1 MEANGDNSNSS
12 SNPDNEWKPPTE
24 AEKKVLL
31 AKRERSDKISKRMA
45 EYLLKGKNYLGFQ
58 CNLLVIPSTFN
69 FFFCVAE
76 KICATIMF
84 YYNRIQDVG
93 HHMQGL

>member
-45 EYLLKGKNYLGFQ
+45 EYLLKGKNISKFSMEELSNITYLFHLI
-58 CNLLVIPSTFN
+58 LLYS
-69 FFFCVAE
+69 
-76 KICATIMF
+76 
-84 YYNRIQDVG
+84 
-93 HHMQGL
+93 

>member
-58 CNLLVIPSTFN
+58 CNLLVIVYLIFSFVLLKKYVQP
-69 FFFCVAE
+69 
-76 KICATIMF
+76 
-84 YYNRIQDVG
+84 
-93 HHMQGL
+93 

>member
-45 EYLLKGKNYLGFQ
+45 EYLLKGKYLSRFSMQAYGHFF
-58 CNLLVIPSTFN
+58 NLN
-69 FFFCVAE
+69 FSSFVLLI
-76 KICATIMF
+76 K
-84 YYNRIQDVG
+84 YVQP
-93 HHMQGL
+93 

>member
-45 EYLLKGKNYLGFQ
+45 EYLLKGKNISKFSMEELS
-58 CNLLVIPSTFN
+58 NILHTF
-69 FFFCVAE
+69 F
-76 KICATIMF
+76 I
-84 YYNRIQDVG
+84 
-93 HHMQGL
+93 